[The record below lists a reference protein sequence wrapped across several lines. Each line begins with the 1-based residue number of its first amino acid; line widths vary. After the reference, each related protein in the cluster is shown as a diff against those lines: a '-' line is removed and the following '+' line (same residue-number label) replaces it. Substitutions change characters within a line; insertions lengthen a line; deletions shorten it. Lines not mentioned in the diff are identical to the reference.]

1 MSPEPKS
8 GYRWLDSLARW
19 SAGGSA
25 DAHAPAARDGEVSV
39 VAGGTT
45 RRTALR
51 TAVGAGAIAVLAPM
65 RLLQPSI
72 AGAAT
77 TQLTQCSTDSFEKV
91 RADFQACVKE
101 PLSDFE
107 RFDKGIAEYEDFL
120 REVKRPAGRKRIM
133 KKIKELTRRRARA
146 LKDLEFCNAAFVQD
160 RAEGEAQCQAANPP
174 PGEGGGTGG
183 SGGCEAGYV
192 LCGSYC
198 CNTAYAF
205 CEGCNGTPIC
215 CRIDGACCPSG

>member
-1 MSPEPKS
+1 VEE
-8 GYRWLDSLARW
+8 GR
-19 SAGGSA
+19 
-25 DAHAPAARDGEVSV
+25 HAPR
-39 VAGGTT
+39 
-45 RRTALR
+45 
-51 TAVGAGAIAVLAPM
+51 LAQEAEYASHPEAQQEGIEC
-65 RLLQPSI
+65 LS
-72 AGAAT
+72 
-77 TQLTQCSTDSFEKV
+77 QCSTDSFEKV
-91 RADFQACVKE
+91 RADFQACVKN
-101 PLSDFE
+101 PLAKYDALSE
-107 RFDKGIAEYEDFL
+107 TIPELEDDL
-120 REVKRPAGRKRIM
+120 RKQKKPAARKRL
-133 KKIKELTRRRARA
+133 KKNIERAIRERARA

-160 RAEGEAQCQAANPP
+160 RAEGETQCQAANPP